1 MFSTD
6 ANAWESE
13 RRLKQ
18 CDTIDAVQK
27 ERRVALPGPRTNA
40 LAIQVEDGN
49 RQRLHGIAS
58 SFGRFAKVLRDD
70 ETSAVTGDRDDL
82 LGTRAAGIDK
92 TPGLDIDAPRKVAT
106 TRLRPSI
113 GTSCQAVHALMLRFQ
128 SDAEDVRTMGLE
140 VALSKKKSHAL
151 SVGFFA

>member
-1 MFSTD
+1 VFSTD

-58 SFGRFAKVLRDD
+58 SFGRLAKVLRDD

-92 TPGLDIDAPRKVAT
+92 LQGWISMPREKWLPRDSVPVSA
-106 TRLRPSI
+106 LLAKLYRP
-113 GTSCQAVHALMLRFQ
+113 
-128 SDAEDVRTMGLE
+128 
-140 VALSKKKSHAL
+140 
-151 SVGFFA
+151 